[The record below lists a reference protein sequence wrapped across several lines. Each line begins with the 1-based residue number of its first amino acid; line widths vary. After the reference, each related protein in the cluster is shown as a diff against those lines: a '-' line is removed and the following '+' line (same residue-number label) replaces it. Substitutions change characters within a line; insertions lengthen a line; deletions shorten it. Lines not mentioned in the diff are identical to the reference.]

1 MPRFASP
8 WAMQRSRRN
17 KGCVSMTASFVR
29 FHAVKCMRHGII
41 VDERMKGVFM
51 SKIIVVN
58 AGPRK
63 GCNRAP

>member
-1 MPRFASP
+1 
-8 WAMQRSRRN
+8 
-17 KGCVSMTASFVR
+17 MTASFVR